1 MEKNKIARGKITWT
15 MEQKSIRKQR
25 SEHEGVTNAIR
36 GRGEELGRLGES
48 NEVKLSVKT
57 FSRNRDRD
65 QDAC

>member
-1 MEKNKIARGKITWT
+1 

-25 SEHEGVTNAIR
+25 SEHEGVTNAIW